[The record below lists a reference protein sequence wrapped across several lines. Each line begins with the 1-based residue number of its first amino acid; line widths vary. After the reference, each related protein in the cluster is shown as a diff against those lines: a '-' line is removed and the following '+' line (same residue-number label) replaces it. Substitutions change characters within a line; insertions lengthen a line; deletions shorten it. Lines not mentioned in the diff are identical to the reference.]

1 MKVNRHSCV
10 YIYKLS
16 IDIKQYI
23 YIYIL
28 NCYKNRF
35 FCFFQLL
42 QKREKKS
49 YPKRKNKKET
59 TVVCVSIY
67 IYFFII
73 IYYLKYGNFDSTK
86 CIGKISK

>member
-28 NCYKNRF
+28 NCYRNHF
-35 FCFFQLL
+35 FVSFNCY
-42 QKREKKS
+42 KKEKK
-49 YPKRKNKKET
+49 KVTRNEKIKKKQPL
-59 TVVCVSIY
+59 CV
-67 IYFFII
+67 
-73 IYYLKYGNFDSTK
+73 
-86 CIGKISK
+86 

>member
-10 YIYKLS
+10 YIYKLT

-42 QKREKKS
+42 QKREKKKL
-49 YPKRKNKKET
+49 PETKK
-59 TVVCVSIY
+59 
-67 IYFFII
+67 
-73 IYYLKYGNFDSTK
+73 
-86 CIGKISK
+86 